1 MVGLVPNNPEANVDL
16 FRRDQSDFDGT
27 FTLAGVVPGT
37 YTIVAVENAWGFE
50 WLKAGVLAR
59 YVQHG
64 QNVII
69 GEKMSGTLHLPD
81 AVEVQER

>member
-1 MVGLVPNNPEANVDL
+1 VALVPNGPEAHGEL

-27 FTLAGVVPGT
+27 FFLRGVIPGN
-37 YTIVAVENAWGFE
+37 YTVVAVEDAWGFE

-64 QNVII
+64 KNVII
-69 GEKMSGTLHLPD
+69 GESVRGTVHLPD
-81 AVEVQER
+81 AVEVQPR